1 VDEEVRTEVM
11 IIDNLFKVQKAQ
23 WLKWRDAARA
33 AFNRSMTEGMGFSAS
48 VEAAQEINEYCIKHN
63 IRVGLGPLTEEKPK
77 EEAKTEEKPKKA
89 AKKAPAK
96 RRKVSKD

>member
-1 VDEEVRTEVM
+1 M

-77 EEAKTEEKPKKA
+77 KA